1 MVRQGVYT
9 KKLTPWQWLKRGT
22 QRKWRW
28 FKGLSK
34 WRKFLL
40 IGGPILLFL
49 ILTPLITY
57 LYFARDISDPER
69 LMNRSNTGIV
79 LMDQHGE
86 EFYNFGRAGHRE
98 IVPLDQISDNAEKA
112 LISAEDKN
120 FYDHSGFSIFS
131 IVGALYANFVSGEIG
146 YGGSTLTQQLAK
158 NTLLTSDQTFMR
170 KYQELSIAIAIEQN
184 YEKDEILAMY
194 LNSAYFGEGAFG
206 IKDAAETYFNKSAQ
220 DLTLAEAGMLI
231 GLLPAPNAYSP
242 ISGNP
247 EYAKE
252 RQTTVLTRMVDNNAI
267 TEAQKREALA
277 VELAYAEVEQPEN
290 NDAPH
295 FTEMVL
301 NELYEEYGE
310 EKVTRSGYQVT
321 TSLDLRVQR
330 EANAKVAEHLAY
342 IQSGGGSN
350 AGMVA
355 IDPRSGEIRALVGSI
370 DWNNEEFGK
379 VNMAVTPRQPGS
391 SFKPV
396 YFAEALAKGTI
407 TPATIIRDESTDFG
421 GYKPENFD
429 FAFRGDITARNALGQ
444 SLNIPAVKVM
454 DELGVRQSVAAAER
468 MGITTLGNPSD
479 YGLSLALGAAETEL
493 VEMTN
498 LYAGFANGG
507 QQKPYT
513 GVSSIRDKYNDETY
527 KNENQAKNVLSA
539 EGAYLISDILADDAA
554 RAPTFGSSLNVPANY
569 EVAVKTGTT
578 DDSRDAWTIGYTPEI
593 AVGVWV
599 GNNDNEVMQLGGSS
613 MAGPIWMTTLMSAM
627 EGQESQGFTRPDGVV
642 EISICA
648 DGSRASQAGAG
659 TRTEVF
665 LRSAQPTG
673 NCDVPTETREEQ
685 RQPERETEPR
695 PTRPQQPTP
704 TAPPEPEEEEEE
716 EEEPLLPGD
725 GDDDNGTAPSPNPNP
740 GTNPGGGGTN
750 PPATTP

>member
-9 KKLTPWQWLKRGT
+9 KKLTPWQWAKRGI

-28 FKGLSK
+28 FKDLSK

-49 ILTPLITY
+49 VLTPLLTY
-57 LYFARDISDPER
+57 LYFVRDISDPER

-79 LMDQHGE
+79 LTDQHGE
-86 EFYNFGRAGHRE
+86 EFYTYGRAGHRE
-98 IVPLDQISDNAEKA
+98 IIPLDQISDNAEKA

-120 FYDHSGFSIFS
+120 FYDHSGFSLFS
-131 IVGALYANFVSGEIG
+131 IMGALYANFVSGEIG

-194 LNSAYFGEGAFG
+194 LNSAYYGEGAFG

-220 DLTLAEAGMLI
+220 DLTLAEATMLI
-231 GLLPAPNAYSP
+231 GLLPAPTAYSP

-252 RQTTVLTRMVDNNAI
+252 RQTTVLSRMVDNNAI
-267 TEAQKREALA
+267 TEAQKKEALA
-277 VELAYAEVEQPEN
+277 VELTYAEVEDPSN

-301 NELYEEYGE
+301 NELYDEYGE
-310 EKVTRSGYQVT
+310 EKVTRSGFQVT

-330 EANAKVAEHLAY
+330 EANAKVAEHMAY
-342 IQSGGGSN
+342 IQAGGGSN

-355 IDPRSGEIRALVGSI
+355 IDPKTGEIRALVGSA
-370 DWNNEEFGK
+370 DWNNEKYGK

-396 YFAEALAKGTI
+396 YFSEALAKGVI
-407 TPATIIRDESTDFG
+407 TPATVIRDEATDFN
-421 GYKPENFD
+421 GYTPENYD
-429 FAFRGDITARNALGQ
+429 FQFRGDITVRNALAQ

-454 DELGVRQSVAAAER
+454 QELGVKESVDAAER
-468 MGITTLGNPSD
+468 MGLTTLGKPSD
-479 YGLSLALGAAETEL
+479 YGLSLSLGAAETQL

-498 LYAGFANGG
+498 LYAGFANAG

-513 GVSSIRDKYNDETY
+513 TVSSIRDKYNDETY
-527 KNENQAKNVLSA
+527 KNENEGKNVISA
-539 EGAYLISDILADDAA
+539 EGAYLITDILADNEA
-554 RAPTFGSSLNVPANY
+554 RSPSFGASLNVPGR

-613 MAGPIWMTTLMSAM
+613 MAGPIWMSTLEAAL
-627 EGQESQGFTRPDGVV
+627 EGKNEEFTRPSGVV
-642 EISICA
+642 EIQICG
-648 DGSRASQAGAG
+648 DGTRASQAGPG
-659 TRTEVF
+659 TRGEVF

-685 RQPERETEPR
+685 RQPEPEPER
-695 PTRPQQPTP
+695 PTRPTPQPTP
-704 TAPPEPEEEEEE
+704 VEPPEEEEEE
-716 EEEPLLPGD
+716 EPEPVEPVEPEPTD
-725 GDDDNGTAPSPNPNP
+725 PPTNP
-740 GTNPGGGGTN
+740 GNQNPGGGAGN
-750 PPATTP
+750 SPTP

>member
-9 KKLTPWQWLKRGT
+9 KKLSPWQWAKRGI

-28 FKGLSK
+28 FKDLSK

-49 ILTPLITY
+49 VLTPLLTY
-57 LYFARDISDPER
+57 LYFVRDISDPER

-79 LMDQHGE
+79 LADQHGE
-86 EFYNFGRAGHRE
+86 EFYTYGRAGHRE
-98 IVPLDQISDNAEKA
+98 IIPLDQISDNAEKA

-120 FYDHSGFSIFS
+120 FYEHSGFSLFS
-131 IVGALYANFVSGEIG
+131 IMGALYANFVSGEIG

-194 LNSAYFGEGAFG
+194 LNSAYFGEGSFG

-220 DLTLAEAGMLI
+220 DLTLAEATMLI
-231 GLLPAPNAYSP
+231 GLLPAPTAYSP

-252 RQTTVLTRMVDNNAI
+252 RQTTVLSRMVDNNAI
-267 TEAQKREALA
+267 TEAQKKEALA
-277 VELAYAEVEQPEN
+277 VELAYAEVEDPSN

-301 NELYEEYGE
+301 NELYDTYGE
-310 EKVTRSGYQVT
+310 EKVTRSGFQVT

-330 EANAKVAEHLAY
+330 EANAEVAEHMAY
-342 IQSGGGSN
+342 IQAGGGSN

-355 IDPRSGEIRALVGSI
+355 IDPKTGEIRALVGSA
-370 DWNNEEFGK
+370 DWNDEKYGK

-396 YFAEALAKGTI
+396 YISEALAKGVV
-407 TPATIIRDESTDFG
+407 TPATIIRDEATDFG
-421 GYKPENFD
+421 GYTPENYD
-429 FAFRGDITARNALGQ
+429 FRFRGDLSVRSALAQ
-444 SLNIPAVKVM
+444 SLNIPAVKIM
-454 DELGVRQSVAAAER
+454 QELGVKESVDAAER
-468 MGITTLGNPSD
+468 MGITTLDNARD
-479 YGLSLALGAAETEL
+479 YGLSLSLGAAETQL

-498 LYAGFANGG
+498 LYAGFANAG

-513 GVSSIRDKYNDETY
+513 TVSAIRDKYNEETY
-527 KNENQAKNVLSA
+527 KNDAVGKSVISA
-539 EGAYLISDILADDAA
+539 EGAYLISDILADNEA
-554 RAPTFGSSLNVPANY
+554 RAPSFGASLNVPGRQ
-569 EVAVKTGTT
+569 VAVKTGTT

-613 MAGPIWMTTLMSAM
+613 MAGPIWMSTLEAAL
-627 EGQESQGFTRPDGVV
+627 EGKSEEFSRPSGVV
-642 EISICA
+642 EIQICG
-648 DGSRASQAGAG
+648 DGTRASQAGFG
-659 TRTEVF
+659 TRSEVF

-685 RQPERETEPR
+685 RQPEPEPER
-695 PTRPQQPTP
+695 PTRPTPQPAP
-704 TAPPEPEEEEEE
+704 TEPPEEEEEE
-716 EEEPLLPGD
+716 EEQTDSDDSGAGLPAGPGD
-725 GDDDNGTAPSPNPNP
+725 EDQDQDSDQGN
-740 GTNPGGGGTN
+740 
-750 PPATTP
+750 